1 MLNCGILLTKRVKVV
16 YQMKRIQG
24 FICGFLAAIV
34 LLISVPALA
43 ASIDV
48 IFNPLNIVING
59 VTATNKG
66 ENYTLANGT
75 EVPFSIVYKGTT
87 YLPLR
92 KLAELVGK
100 ELTLDSKTDTVY
112 LNDPIVT
119 YDPKEEFPEKEGK
132 TMRENQYVTKA
143 ELARFLVQSF
153 ELTDDG
159 TRYDFPDVEKENEY
173 YTDICIAVQHG
184 YMTTDTKGFFT
195 PDHRLTRYAY
205 MYTMLFRVF
214 KVNFENFSPATE
226 NVVKDA
232 YEYGTDALRM
242 ITAMLE
248 MNLLPLYEDGTFRLY
263 TDLVMDL
270 TPNPDLKNYIQE

>member
-1 MLNCGILLTKRVKVV
+1 MIFLLNCGILLPKRVKVV

-119 YDPKEEFPEKEGK
+119 YDPRRIPEKEGK
-132 TMRENQYVTKA
+132 TMRK
-143 ELARFLVQSF
+143 S
-153 ELTDDG
+153 
-159 TRYDFPDVEKENEY
+159 
-173 YTDICIAVQHG
+173 ICN
-184 YMTTDTKGFFT
+184 K
-195 PDHRLTRYAY
+195 
-205 MYTMLFRVF
+205 
-214 KVNFENFSPATE
+214 S
-226 NVVKDA
+226 
-232 YEYGTDALRM
+232 
-242 ITAMLE
+242 
-248 MNLLPLYEDGTFRLY
+248 
-263 TDLVMDL
+263 
-270 TPNPDLKNYIQE
+270 